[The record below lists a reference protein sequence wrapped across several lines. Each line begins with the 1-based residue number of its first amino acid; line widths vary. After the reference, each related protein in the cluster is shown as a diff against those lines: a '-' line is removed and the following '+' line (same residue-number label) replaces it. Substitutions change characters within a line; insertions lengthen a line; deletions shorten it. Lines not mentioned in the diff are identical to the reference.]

1 MNKSKARE
9 GSMDKQKQ
17 NLKNIYDVINKIARQ
32 HREKGE
38 DVSDWFY
45 TKKEFE
51 QIKND
56 PKNRIIK

>member
-1 MNKSKARE
+1 
-9 GSMDKQKQ
+9 MDKQKQ
-17 NLKNIYDVINKIARQ
+17 NLKNIYDVINKIARN
-32 HREKGE
+32 HSEKGE

>member
-1 MNKSKARE
+1 
-9 GSMDKQKQ
+9 MDKQK
-17 NLKNIYDVINKIARQ
+17 LKNIYDVINKIARQ
-32 HREKGE
+32 HEAKGE

>member
-1 MNKSKARE
+1 
-9 GSMDKQKQ
+9 MDKQK
-17 NLKNIYDVINKIARQ
+17 LKNIYDVINKIARQ